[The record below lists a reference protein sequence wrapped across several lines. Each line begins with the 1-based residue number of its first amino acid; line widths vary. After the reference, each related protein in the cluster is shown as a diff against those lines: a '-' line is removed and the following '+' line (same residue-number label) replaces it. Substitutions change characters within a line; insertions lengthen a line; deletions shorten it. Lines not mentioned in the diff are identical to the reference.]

1 MKQKRNYKITLK
13 IPQQS
18 KKIALLILTGVTV
31 LLILL
36 AAIMHYNKWDIAYG
50 LSCNI
55 AATCITVLILA
66 WVYSIVGGEPL
77 QQEINNLKR
86 VGQQNTEEIKNQIST
101 FKQIIKVTKSGL
113 GAGLIEVIP
122 ERQESSRDKWHEF
135 ISSNEFFP
143 EKVDVLGKVVQRVF
157 SSLTNENERDRLINL
172 IKKGCNIR
180 ILILDPEGDAAK
192 RRREEESGAGAVGRL
207 TLPKKE
213 LKHAIDFI
221 KEQIEGTKGSFMF
234 KCYDITPYCQILRI
248 GEQMLVTNYLY
259 KISGRYCPTFFLQ
272 ENPSGKL
279 FNIYMENF
287 ESILKSDK
295 VRDIYDILDS

>member
-18 KKIALLILTGVTV
+18 KKIALLILTGVAV

-113 GAGLIEVIP
+113 DAGLIEVIP
-122 ERQESSRDKWHEF
+122 ERQESARDKWHEF

-143 EKVDVLGKVVQRVF
+143 EKVDVLGKVMKRVI
-157 SSLTNENERDRLINL
+157 SSLTNKREREKLINF

-192 RRREEESGAGAVGRL
+192 KRMMHDPGEIGRGI
-207 TLPKKE
+207 LPVDN
-213 LKHAIDFI
+213 LKDAIAEI
-221 KEQIEGTKGSFMF
+221 KEQIKGTKGSFMF

-259 KISGRYCPTFFLQ
+259 KISGRYCPTSFLQ

-279 FNIYMENF
+279 FNIYMDNF

>member
-1 MKQKRNYKITLK
+1 MKQKRNNKITLK

-18 KKIALLILTGVTV
+18 KKIALLILTGVAV

-77 QQEINNLKR
+77 QQEINNLKK

-113 GAGLIEVIP
+113 DAGLIEVIP
-122 ERQESSRDKWHEF
+122 ERQESARDKWHEL

-143 EKVDVLGKVVQRVF
+143 KRVDVLGKVMKRVV
-157 SSLTNENERDRLINL
+157 SSLTNKNERAKLINL
-172 IKKGCNIR
+172 IENGCDIR

-192 RRREEESGAGAVGRL
+192 KRMQHDPGDIGRGTFPL
-207 TLPKKE
+207 E
-213 LKHAIDFI
+213 DLKDAIDDI
-221 KEQIEGTKGSFMF
+221 KEQIKGTKGSFIL

-248 GEQMLVTNYLY
+248 GEQMLATNYLY
-259 KISGRYCPTFFLQ
+259 KKSGRYCPTFFLQ

-279 FNIYMENF
+279 FNIYMDHF
-287 ESILKSDK
+287 ESIIKSDK

>member
-1 MKQKRNYKITLK
+1 MKQKGNNKITLK

-18 KKIALLILTGVTV
+18 KKITLLILTGVAV

-36 AAIMHYNKWDIAYG
+36 AAVMHYNKWDIAYG

-77 QQEINNLKR
+77 QQEINNLKK
-86 VGQQNTEEIKNQIST
+86 VGEQNAKEIKNQIGT

-113 GAGLIEVIP
+113 DAGLIEVIP

-157 SSLTNENERDRLINL
+157 SSLTNKHERDRLINL

-180 ILILDPEGDAAK
+180 ILILDPKGDAAK
-192 RRREEESGAGAVGRL
+192 KRMEHDSGGAVGRL
-207 TLPKKE
+207 TLPEIE
-213 LKHAIDFI
+213 LKEAIDDI
-221 KEQIEGTKGSFMF
+221 KEQIKETKGSFVL
-234 KCYDITPYCQILRI
+234 KYYNTTPYCQIIRI

-259 KISGRYCPTFFLQ
+259 KKNGRYCPTFFLQ

-279 FNIYMENF
+279 FNIYMEHF
-287 ESILKSDK
+287 ESIINSDT
-295 VRDIYDILDS
+295 VRDIYDT